1 MLRNP
6 LQSAAARG
14 GRPDLHRV
22 ADGIA
27 TSLRQFSIA
36 QARCDDEPQR
46 PTGRQRSAMAVRE
59 LFSMSQEDRS
69 PGNQSGDSPSASTPR
84 AGPEAPKVISVGSL
98 RGGTGGRFLG
108 TRRLMPDSS
117 ATETRPGPGAG
128 GPGGDVI
135 RGGLP
140 GGFRGR
146 GAAGGTARGGF
157 AGGRGGFVARGGGF
171 AARGGGAAR
180 GRGGAMAGARGRGG
194 RRRDDDSDDRPSR
207 RKDRANRADED
218 SYKRFAAKDS
228 EDPDYDTWAEPL
240 ESGVVQPYSPA
251 FDLINDLAGYAPAI
265 ASSTTPLAQHA
276 TALTQ
281 ARILG
286 GGRSYSPG
294 DIPWPADAKKQYTE
308 GHGIFFPSEE
318 IKTFVSRRAEMEF
331 KAPPAE
337 TKSAILDAAL
347 LGKYDGPQFAQPG
360 DHVGSVRSYVKRE
373 GTWNAAAERRIEA
386 KIKSMLP
393 AQQAA
398 AAARPAAPKGKDAKA

>member
-6 LQSAAARG
+6 LQSAVARG

-46 PTGRQRSAMAVRE
+46 PTIRQRSAAVVKE
-59 LFSMSQEDRS
+59 LFSMTQQDR
-69 PGNQSGDSPSASTPR
+69 PQGNQFGGAPAATTTPR

-98 RGGTGGRFLG
+98 RGGTGGRFTG
-108 TRRLMPDSS
+108 VKRTTFDGSANQTRS
-117 ATETRPGPGAG
+117 GPSAG
-128 GPGGDVI
+128 GFGSNVI

-146 GAAGGTARGGF
+146 GGAGGAARGGF
-157 AGGRGGFVARGGGF
+157 AGGRGGFVARGGG
-171 AARGGGAAR
+171 AGR
-180 GRGGAMAGARGRGG
+180 GRGGAMTGGRGRGG
-194 RRRDDDSDDRPSR
+194 RRRDDGSDDRPNR
-207 RKDRANRADED
+207 RKDQADRADEE
-218 SYKRFAAKDS
+218 SYKRFAAKDG
-228 EDPDYDTWAEPL
+228 ENPDYDAWTEPL
-240 ESGVVQPYSPA
+240 ESGIVQSYNPA
-251 FDLINDLAGYAPAI
+251 FDLIKDLAGYAPAI

-281 ARILG
+281 TRILG
-286 GGRSYSPG
+286 GGRSYSHD
-294 DIPWPADAKKQYTE
+294 DIPWPSDAKKEYTE

-360 DHVGSVRSYVKRE
+360 DHVGSVKSYVKRE

-386 KIKSMLP
+386 KIKSLLP

-398 AAARPAAPKGKDAKA
+398 AATRPAAPKGKDAKA